1 MADIETISQ
10 TRAALTT
17 LVARFRNEGIS
28 ATPVVFGDHRK
39 PEAVLLS
46 FQTYQV
52 LLDIAEDLLLTE
64 HVRERD
70 AGDNGGRTTLAEL
83 AATLDID
90 LDSL

>member
-1 MADIETISQ
+1 MTAIETISQ

-17 LVARFRNEGIS
+17 VVARFRDEG
-28 ATPVVFGDHRK
+28 ANAAPVVFGDHRK

-52 LLDIAEDLLLTE
+52 LLDIAEDVLLAE
-64 HVRERD
+64 HIRERD
-70 AGDNGGRTTLAEL
+70 NLDTGERTSLADL